1 MKKHSMAWMIGLFL
15 LLALGGLQSV
25 YRLTGFLCMA
35 RAEPAY
41 RYLWLNRIYLWCGI
55 SLALGFAWIALLI
68 LIVRGGS
75 EVD

>member
-1 MKKHSMAWMIGLFL
+1 MSGLL
-15 LLALGGLQSV
+15 ILLAFCGLHSV
-25 YRLTGFLCMA
+25 YHLTGFLCMA